1 MRRLSILLALIGAA
15 VLTSIAAPAAA
26 QNSYERVVIALLTL
40 QHRYEDFERDSF
52 ADWTGAL
59 RHIDQNRQVEQS
71 YELQAGTT
79 YRIVGSCD
87 SDCSNMDM
95 EVFAPDGTLAGESR
109 LPDDRPYVEI
119 TPETTGTYRVH
130 PWVVT
135 CRARPCYG
143 GIRVLKRQPRLR
155 SGTAFLISNA
165 GHLLTAAHV
174 VENRTNITVFVGET
188 EVSARVLARD
198 PANDV
203 ALLQAEITGT
213 PLYLASATTLSR
225 GQEVMTLGYPLVQ
238 MQGQSQKASFG
249 RVNALSGLEDDVRHV
264 QVDVPIQPGNSGG
277 PLLNA
282 RGDVVGIMTA
292 TINQRTVMASAGT
305 VAQNVN
311 YGLKIDYVLPLLPPE
326 ARPAG
331 PPPAAADGFE
341 ATAARAEPSVYRIT
355 AQ

>member
-1 MRRLSILLALIGAA
+1 MRRLIMLFTILGAGMLAMLA
-15 VLTSIAAPAAA
+15 TPAAA

-40 QHRYEDFERDSF
+40 QHRYEDFQRDSF

-95 EVFAPDGTLAGESR
+95 EVFGPDGRMVGDNR
-109 LPDDRPYVEI
+109 LPDDRPFVEI

-174 VENRTNITVFVGET
+174 VENRTDITVFVGET
-188 EVSARVLARD
+188 EVAARVLARD

-203 ALLQAEITGT
+203 ALLQADITGT
-213 PLYLASATTLSR
+213 PLYLTSATSLAR
-225 GQEVMTLGYPLVQ
+225 GQEVMTLGFPLVQ

-282 RGDVVGIMTA
+282 RGEVVGIMTA

-311 YGLKIDYVLPLLPPE
+311 YGLKIDYVLPLLPAD
-326 ARPAG
+326 ARPTG
-331 PPPAAADGFE
+331 PAPAPADGFE

-355 AQ
+355 AE